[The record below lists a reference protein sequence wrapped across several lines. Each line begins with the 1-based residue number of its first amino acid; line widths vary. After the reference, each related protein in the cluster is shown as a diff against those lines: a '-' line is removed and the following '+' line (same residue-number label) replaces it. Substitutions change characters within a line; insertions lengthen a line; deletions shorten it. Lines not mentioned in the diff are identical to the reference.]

1 MPGQDFNFGEAIN
14 VVAPAAQSVPFPM
27 AQLVGGG
34 LGLAGTLASGL
45 FGQHSANRQMQF
57 QQSMAQQQMA
67 FQERMSSTAH
77 QREVKDLIAA
87 GLNPILSATH
97 GGASTPGGAS
107 GSGASASMAPLDHL
121 GEAVK
126 DAGRMQQLE
135 IPAMKAQTRLNSAA
149 TQEKLSSAA
158 VNDEQVE
165 ATRAARQ
172 MSEAAAARTRELL
185 PYEKLRLRTEA
196 ELNRRNAD
204 LSHWS
209 ARSKEADLPGRFLSG
224 RLKHAFNLGLDTMLS
239 GPTAGE
245 AYGAGAE
252 NVYGGP
258 SSALGATG
266 HW

>member
-1 MPGQDFNFGEAIN
+1 MPGPTGFEEAIN
-14 VVAPAAQSVPFPM
+14 VMAPAAQSAPFPM
-27 AQLVGGG
+27 AQLIGGG

-57 QQSMAQQQMA
+57 QARMAQQQME

-121 GEAVK
+121 GRSIQ
-126 DAGRMQQLE
+126 DAGRMQALE

-149 TQEKLSSAA
+149 TQAKLSEAS
-158 VNDEQVE
+158 VNDEQAG
-165 ATRAARQ
+165 ATRAAREL
-172 MSEAAAARTRELL
+172 SEENARRTRELL

-196 ELNRRNAD
+196 ELNRKNAD

-209 ARSKEADLPGRFLSG
+209 ARGKEADLPGKFLSG
-224 RLKHAFNLGLDTMLS
+224 RLEHAVNLGLDTVLS
-239 GPTAGE
+239 GPSAGE

-258 SSALGATG
+258 AAARGVTG